1 MTRRVRYRSRTAGR
15 DRLLLGGSHDEP
27 RTPCRFAAP
36 VPTAAMAEYQPGVCN
51 IGAEQRRAR
60 RLSGIGSFGI
70 AVAVV
75 LAVALDVVP
84 STAVW
89 ATVPFVF
96 GGWLGF
102 LQDYFQFCVAFGAL
116 ARYDLSGSG
125 GDVGSVAE
133 REAVRA
139 DRKRALTVLVAA
151 AGLTVATSVPLV
163 VLLA

>member
-1 MTRRVRYRSRTAGR
+1 MAG
-15 DRLLLGGSHDEP
+15 
-27 RTPCRFAAP
+27 
-36 VPTAAMAEYQPGVCN
+36 YQPGVCN
-51 IGAEQRRAR
+51 IGRDERRKR
-60 RLSGIGSFGI
+60 RVAGVAGFVG
-70 AVAVV
+70 AVAYVGVV
-75 LAVALDVVP
+75 L
-84 STAVW
+84 W
-89 ATVPFVF
+89 AGLPDRFLLGTFAFLF
-96 GGWLGF
+96 GGFVGVF
-102 LQDYFQFCVAFGAL
+102 QDYFRFCVAFGAL